1 MAGRFASHA
10 VEGMVENSTRVWQR
24 WFDTNVGLENAKS
37 HLMGEFRD
45 ALKTE
50 FGGRIANPFFVK
62 LKERSEGLG
71 ETIEQAI
78 AEALERKEAGI
89 LDLEAKGTSIQQKI
103 ERAKEDLRALRD
115 RRQQL
120 EAWRAETGF
129 LRG

>member
-1 MAGRFASHA
+1 MTGRFASQA
-10 VEGMVENSTRVWQR
+10 VESMVENSTRFWQR

-37 HLMGEFRD
+37 RLMAEFRD

-50 FGGRIANPFFVK
+50 FGCRIASRFFVK

-78 AEALERKEAGI
+78 AEALERKEVGI
-89 LDLEAKGTSIQQKI
+89 RDLEAKDTSIQQKI
-103 ERAKEDLRALRD
+103 ERAKEELRTLRE
-115 RRQQL
+115 RRQRL